1 MIVTMRPGIKP
12 RCTLHRTA
20 MKLYQFGEPTGLM
33 MKAYKC
39 DEGGCTRA
47 YNSSQGYF
55 DIVNDRVVLLAKEQQ
70 DCHSCEL
77 PMYLDVVNPDGTET
91 WRCAQIGCNDAA
103 QLMQDPVDPTQR

>member
-1 MIVTMRPGIKP
+1 MIVTMRPGINP
-12 RCTLHRTA
+12 RCTRHHTT

-55 DIVNDRVVLLAKEQQ
+55 DIVNDSVVLLEKEQQ

-77 PMYLDVVNPDGTET
+77 PMYLDAVNPDGAET
-91 WRCAQIGCNDAA
+91 WRCAQIGCNYAA
-103 QLMQDPVDPTQR
+103 RFAQDPVDPTQR